1 MFLLS
6 ILLLKRLPPPPG
18 ILYFQGTGATA
29 VNLSDILKVA
39 NTQLAV
45 SLIPLDSNLLTN
57 LSLLIHSGRTVNV
70 FPNNTVENEE
80 AIASYSKDIIRLAT
94 YDDLKELFTSAPN
107 TTNYVVY
114 NILPY
119 HPSTAN
125 PFVPGVWN
133 CFFHIL
139 LIAALVS
146 WSMIHYSTIDVQ
158 RRFHK
163 KNA

>member
-18 ILYFQGTGATA
+18 ILYIQDDGAPTGNLTEILKDEKTKLCVSLLPFDSQLLKNISQITGAKPI
-29 VNLSDILKVA
+29 S
-39 NTQLAV
+39 
-45 SLIPLDSNLLTN
+45 
-57 LSLLIHSGRTVNV
+57 V
-70 FPNNTVENEE
+70 FPNNTIENEA
-80 AIASYSKDIIRLAT
+80 AISSYKNEIISLS
-94 YDDLKELFTSAPN
+94 YEDLLPILTTKN
-107 TTNYVVY
+107 GTNYVVY

-139 LIAALVS
+139 LICALVS